1 MEVAFL
7 DRDGTITKDY
17 KDEDWRF
24 VSQLE
29 FIDGSIDAL
38 INIQNKGY
46 ELIIITNQYL
56 INENIITLNSYEKL
70 TNKFISKLK
79 ENNIDLLDIFYC
91 PHTRTEGCDC
101 LKPRPGLINQALMKY
116 PNIDLEH
123 SFLVGDSL
131 CDMEL
136 AQYFNLDFFGINISI
151 SYDNIRPV
159 NSLNDVLDFI

>member
-1 MEVAFL
+1 MKVAFL
-7 DRDGTITKDY
+7 DRDGTIIKDY
-17 KDEDWRF
+17 KDEEWRF
-24 VSQLE
+24 VSQPE
-29 FIDGSIDAL
+29 FIDGSLDAL

-46 ELIIITNQYL
+46 KLIIITNQYL
-56 INENIITLNSYEKL
+56 INENIITLNSYEEF

-91 PHTRTEGCDC
+91 PHARTEDCDC

-116 PNIDLEH
+116 YNIDLEH

-136 AQYFNLDFFGINISI
+136 AQYFKLKFFGININI
-151 SYDNIRPV
+151 SYGNIQPV
-159 NSLNDVLDFI
+159 NSLIHVLDFI